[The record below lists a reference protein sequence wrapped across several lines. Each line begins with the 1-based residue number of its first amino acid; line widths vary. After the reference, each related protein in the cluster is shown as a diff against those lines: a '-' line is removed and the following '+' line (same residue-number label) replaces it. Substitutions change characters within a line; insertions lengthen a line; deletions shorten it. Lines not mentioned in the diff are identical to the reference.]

1 MTKNENNTGQ
11 RQSKELKSEEKKQYN
26 KTSFK
31 PIQIKIAGTPFT
43 AIKREKKGK
52 WEIAMG
58 LEIVTY
64 ETFKTIRKAE
74 KFIKKKPWILI
85 ENLNLIY
92 TKRMVEYLQK
102 NKK

>member
-11 RQSKELKSEEKKQYN
+11 RQSKELILEERNQHN
-26 KTSFK
+26 KNSFK
-31 PIQIKIAGTPFT
+31 PVQIKIVGTPFT
-43 AIKREKKGK
+43 AIQREKKGI

-64 ETFKTIRKAE
+64 ETFKTKKKAE

-92 TKRMVEYLQK
+92 TRRMVEYLEK